1 MRLRTPPGRP
11 SPFALLLAGA
21 TLAGCL
27 SSGATGG
34 RPLEVI
40 DADVR
45 TDFGHT
51 FSDRWRVMDSKEE
64 LAAEMKLN
72 HVVGAVST
80 HHPGGEHTDLS
91 DLNVIR
97 CTSVGAR
104 VDTTALEVRFRSGR
118 YRCIEIRTGDAHL
131 HADDPAYEPAYG
143 LAETFHVPVV
153 LRSGAQEI
161 AYSDPRTME
170 GAVRSHPSV
179 TFVLAHDG
187 NPLDADQRDREA
199 WLGGH
204 RERSVIPRY
213 EVDPWIPA
221 AAEVAYRNPNV
232 VLDGSALLPGNLK
245 NASPEQIKRYV
256 EMPVRWILMYVADP
270 RKLMFGSGW
279 PLTDIGLYLEA
290 FKSAIPRGT
299 WQAVLHD
306 NAARVYGFD
315 ETASAK

>member
-1 MRLRTPPGRP
+1 MRLRTPPERP

-34 RPLEVI
+34 RTLDVI

-51 FSDRWRVMDSKEE
+51 FSDRWKVMDSKEE

-72 HVVGAVST
+72 HVVGAVSM
-80 HHPGGEHTDLS
+80 GRANADISG
-91 DLNVIR
+91 LNVIA
-97 CTSVGAR
+97 CIALGDPGDAAAIAVGLASR
-104 VDTTALEVRFRSGR
+104 T
-118 YRCIEIRTGDAHL
+118 YRCIEIRPAEARRTAG
-131 HADDPAYEPAYG
+131 DPAYEPAFR
-143 LAETFHVPVV
+143 LAETYRVPVI
-153 LRSGAQEI
+153 LRSGAPEI

-204 RERSVIPRY
+204 RERSVVSRY

-232 VLDGSALLPGNLK
+232 VLDGSALLAGNLK
-245 NASPEQIKRYV
+245 NASPQQIKNYV
-256 EMPVRWILMYVADP
+256 EMPVRWILMYLADP

-279 PLTDIGLYLEA
+279 PRTDVGLYLEA
-290 FKSAIPRGT
+290 YKSAIPRGT

-306 NAARVYGFD
+306 NAARVYGFGAP
-315 ETASAK
+315 TTTN